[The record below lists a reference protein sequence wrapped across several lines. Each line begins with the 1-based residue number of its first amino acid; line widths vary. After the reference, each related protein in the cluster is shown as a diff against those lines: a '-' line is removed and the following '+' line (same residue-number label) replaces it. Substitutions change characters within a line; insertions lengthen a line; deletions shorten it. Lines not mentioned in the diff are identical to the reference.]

1 MSIDASQPAGVPV
14 DHRVL
19 GQGWAAPVRLGA
31 DGELGTDS
39 GAEKVRQSI
48 LLIVSTRRGERVMR
62 PDFGAGLEDFLFE
75 PASTTTAALI
85 RHRVE
90 TSLVLWEPRID
101 VIDVA
106 VQLTGRRTGR
116 LDITIRYRI
125 RSTNT
130 FYNLV
135 YPFFLREGGP
145 V

>member
-1 MSIDASQPAGVPV
+1 MSVDAGRTAGIPA
-14 DHRVL
+14 DDRVL

-31 DGELGTDS
+31 DSELGIDS

-48 LLIVSTRRGERVMR
+48 LLILATGRGERVMR

-75 PASTTTAALI
+75 PVSTTTAALI
-85 RHRVE
+85 RHRVQ

-116 LDITIRYRI
+116 LDITVRYRI